1 MNSNSWYI
9 RRCCPMAINVFVN
22 HPIVF
27 SVANTITNQNAWCLH
42 ENCSEMDMCGIK
54 CRVNFIEFNIFSAV
68 DRKTVSVLSFI
79 VYMLMIVFAFFCY
92 CFACIILF
100 VRFSSLY
107 SLGDIPMVR
116 FMSVDDACR
125 ERKKINTQ
133 QVMLGR
139 RNWYTLGKH
148 KQAND
153 QVSERE
159 HFHARTHTTAHKC
172 TRARALVCT
181 SSYDFIESNFHRRC
195 TLVREHSV

>member
-1 MNSNSWYI
+1 
-9 RRCCPMAINVFVN
+9 MAINVFVN

-79 VYMLMIVFAFFCY
+79 VYMLMIVFAVFVTALPVSFY
-92 CFACIILF
+92 LF
-100 VRFSSLY
+100 DFQVCTRAAIFLWCV
-107 SLGDIPMVR
+107 LWLWTMLAAG
-116 FMSVDDACR
+116 
-125 ERKKINTQ
+125 EKKINTQ

-148 KQAND
+148 KQANERI
-153 QVSERE
+153 SERE
-159 HFHARTHTTAHKC
+159 RFHAHTPPHTNVHA
-172 TRARALVCT
+172 RARLHQLVWFYWEQF
-181 SSYDFIESNFHRRC
+181 SS
-195 TLVREHSV
+195 